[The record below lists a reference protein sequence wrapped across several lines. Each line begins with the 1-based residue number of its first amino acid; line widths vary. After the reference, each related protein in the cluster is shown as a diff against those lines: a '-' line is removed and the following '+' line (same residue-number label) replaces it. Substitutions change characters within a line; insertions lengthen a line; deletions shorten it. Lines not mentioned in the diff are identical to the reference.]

1 MVAGVE
7 CYVCR
12 PKDLEILKWRKK
24 TYLTICPSLTRPI
37 RKKLSRPARKKKP
50 SERFLKK
57 NIKRAHGEAENIH
70 ILVSIGNA
78 CQNLPS
84 EFFTNAQ
91 FHDTGLWRESWGQFF
106 RIGICTKRRTV
117 FGDFSLIVSVEGKPY
132 FVCNDGVDYT
142 IDCST
147 VDGMREANR
156 LFDFFWKGYGKF
168 MESLLAAVVM
178 MLEN

>member
-1 MVAGVE
+1 ME
-7 CYVCR
+7 K
-12 PKDLEILKWRKK
+12 KDVSY
-24 TYLTICPSLTRPI
+24 YLSII
-37 RKKLSRPARKKKP
+37 DEANKKKALAACK
-50 SERFLKK
+50 EKEAVRTVFEK

-70 ILVSIGNA
+70 MLVSIGNA

-91 FHDTGLWRESWGQFF
+91 FHDTGLWRESWGQVIG
-106 RIGICTKRRTV
+106 IGICTKGWTV
-117 FGDFSLIVSVEGKPY
+117 CGDYSLIVSGEGKPY
-132 FVCNDGVDYT
+132 FVSNDGVDYT

-156 LFDFFWKGYGKF
+156 LFYFFWKGYGKF